1 MKKKSS
7 PSGSAHSK
15 AMIAATVITLPL
27 VGLPPAMNAQVVTR
41 QPVTQITTLRPLQ
54 LELMVKLS
62 EKDVIQATIVG
73 MDNGR
78 PVYTNPRGEYF
89 SLAPTTGDFL
99 YLTAKEIAAVR
110 GSSSNCGE
118 KTPTCSVTILGLD
131 ARGNVIQRNARG
143 ETFYLDA
150 KSGDM
155 VFVK

>member
-1 MKKKSS
+1 M
-7 PSGSAHSK
+7 
-15 AMIAATVITLPL
+15 
-27 VGLPPAMNAQVVTR
+27 
-41 QPVTQITTLRPLQ
+41 
-54 LELMVKLS
+54 
-62 EKDVIQATIVG
+62 G

-99 YLTAKEIAAVR
+99 YLSQDEIATFTKGNGGVM
-110 GSSSNCGE
+110 E
-118 KTPTCSVTILGLD
+118 KQKRSAVTILGLD
-131 ARGNVIQRNARG
+131 ATGNVIQRNARG